1 MFEWEMDGG
10 GCVIGGDGGAVLRS
24 QKQRLIEIH
33 AELQRSGQS
42 VVGNPE
48 LLSVYQAMEVV

>member
-1 MFEWEMDGG
+1 MDGG